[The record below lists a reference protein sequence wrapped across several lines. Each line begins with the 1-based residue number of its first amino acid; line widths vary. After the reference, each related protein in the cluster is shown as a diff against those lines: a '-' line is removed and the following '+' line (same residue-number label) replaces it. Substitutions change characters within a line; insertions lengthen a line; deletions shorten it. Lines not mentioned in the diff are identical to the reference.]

1 MKHLATSNSNS
12 DTAWHSQSA
21 DEVMAILQTNR
32 SGLSQVEAEQ
42 RLRQYGSNRLKP
54 PRQRSAWIRFLLQ
67 FHNVLIYVLLVSAM
81 ITAWLDHWVDTAVI
95 VGVVVINALIGF
107 IQEGKAEKALNAIRR
122 MLSLDAIVLRDSKRQ
137 QIPAEQLVPGDVV
150 WLQSG
155 HKVPADLRLLSVKN
169 LRIEEAALTGE
180 SEAVEKIIETVPAQ
194 VTIGDR
200 LCMAYSSTLVVYGQG
215 TGIVVATSDQTEIG
229 RISTLLERVDTIE
242 TPLLRQL
249 TTFGHWLTGVIMVV
263 AVCMLIYGLLQGNYG
278 LSEIFLSAVSMAVA
292 AIPEG
297 LPAIMT
303 ITLALGVQKMARR
316 HAIIRRLP
324 AVETLGAVTVIC
336 TDKTGTLTRN
346 EMTVQCIITADHQ
359 LEVSG
364 AGYAPIGGFGL
375 QGREILMNEHAEIL
389 DLVRAGVLCN
399 DAQLREYEG
408 NWIVEGD
415 PTEGAL
421 ITLALKAGLDPLFEH
436 ESLPRTDAI
445 PFESEHRFM
454 ATLHHDHAGHGYI
467 YLKGAP
473 EEVLAMC
480 TREWSAAVDRPL
492 DSSYWLT
499 KMQEAAALG
508 QRILA
513 IAVKTAESGQMTLSF
528 SHVRT
533 DFTLLG
539 LVGIIDPPREE
550 AIEAVL
556 RCRSAGIRVK
566 MITGD
571 HIATARAIGRQ
582 IGIEDGRAAL
592 SGIDLDRMDD
602 VQLREEV
609 TKTDVF
615 ARASPEHKLRLVK
628 ALQANGEIVAMTGD
642 GVNDAPALKRADIGV
657 AMGNKGTEV
666 AKEASGM
673 VIADDNF
680 ASITHAV
687 EEGRTVYDNIR
698 KTIIYIMPTSG
709 GEAGMLVIAI
719 LLGITLPISPVQILW
734 VNMVTAITLSLSLA
748 FEKAEPGIMQRPPR
762 DPDEP
767 ILSRFMLWRI
777 VFVSLLLTSGALGL
791 FLWEQAQGG
800 SIQAC
805 RTIAVN
811 ALVMG
816 EIWYL
821 LNCRY
826 LLSPALSYKGLLG
839 SPYVLLAISVLIVIQ
854 LLFTYNPLMQQ
865 LFGTVAIDT
874 VAWTKIVSFGV
885 LLFLV
890 IEVEKYLIGRY
901 QITRL

>member
-1 MKHLATSNSNS
+1 MKQLATSQRNL
-12 DTAWHSQSA
+12 DTAWHNRTA
-21 DEVMAILQTNR
+21 DEAMAILQTSR
-32 SGLSQVEAEQ
+32 HGLTQTEAEQ
-42 RLRQYGSNRLKP
+42 RLKQYGSNWLKP
-54 PRQRSAWIRFLLQ
+54 PRKRSAWMRFLLQ
-67 FHNVLIYVLLVSAM
+67 FHNVLIYVLLASAV
-81 ITAWLDHWVDTAVI
+81 ITMLLNHWVDTAVI
-95 VGVVVINALIGF
+95 VGVVIINALIGF

-122 MLSLDAIVLRDSKRQ
+122 MLSLDAIVLRDGKHR
-137 QIPAEQLVPGDVV
+137 QIPAEELVPGDIVL
-150 WLQSG
+150 LQSG
-155 HKVPADLRLLSVKN
+155 HKVPADLRLFSVKN

-180 SEAVEKIIETVPAQ
+180 SEAIEKTVEAVPAQ
-194 VTIGDR
+194 VAIGDR
-200 LCMAYSSTLVVYGQG
+200 LCMAYSSTLVVFGQG
-215 TGIVVATSDQTEIG
+215 TGIVVATGDDTEIG
-229 RISTLLERVDTIE
+229 RISTMLERVDTIE

-249 TTFGHWLTGVIMVV
+249 TVFGHWLSGVIIVL
-263 AVCMLIYGLLQGNYG
+263 AVCMLIYGLLRGNYHLG
-278 LSEIFLSAVSMAVA
+278 EMFLAAVSIAVA

-303 ITLALGVQKMARR
+303 ITLALGVQMMARR

-346 EMTVQCIITADHQ
+346 EMTVLRVITADYQ

-364 AGYAPIGGFGL
+364 VGYTPVGGFRM
-375 QGREILMNEHAEIL
+375 QDSEFFMNELAEIFEL
-389 DLVRAGVLCN
+389 FRAGLLCN
-399 DAQLREYEG
+399 DAQLRQHEN
-408 NWIVEGD
+408 NWAIEGD

-454 ATLHHDHAGHGYI
+454 ATLHHDHVGHGYI

-473 EEVLAMC
+473 EEVLAVC
-480 TREWSAAVDRPL
+480 TKERSTDGDRPL
-492 DSSYWLT
+492 DSSYWHT

-508 QRILA
+508 LRLLA
-513 IAVKTAESGQMTLSF
+513 IAGKATEKGQMTLNF
-528 SHVRT
+528 DHVRA

-539 LVGIIDPPREE
+539 VVGIIDPPREE
-550 AIEAVL
+550 AIEAVQQ
-556 RCRSAGIRVK
+556 CRSAGIRVK

-571 HIATARAIGRQ
+571 HSATARAIGMQ
-582 IGIEDGRAAL
+582 LGIGDGQMAL
-592 SGIDLDRMDD
+592 SGVELDQMNDA
-602 VQLREEV
+602 QLREAV
-609 TKTDVF
+609 SKTDVF

-642 GVNDAPALKRADIGV
+642 GVNDAPALKRADIGI
-657 AMGNKGTEV
+657 AMGKKGTEV
-666 AKEASGM
+666 AKEASEM

-687 EEGRTVYDNIR
+687 KEGRTVYDNIR

-709 GEAGMLVIAI
+709 GQAGMLIIAI
-719 LLGITLPISPVQILW
+719 LLGMTLPISPVQILW
-734 VNMVTAITLSLSLA
+734 VNMVTAVTLSLSLA

-762 DPDEP
+762 DPSAP
-767 ILSRFMLWRI
+767 ILSRFMIWRI
-777 VFVSLLLTSGALGL
+777 AFVSLFLTGGGIGL

-800 SIQAC
+800 SIEVC

-821 LNCRY
+821 FNCRY
-826 LLSPALSYKGLLG
+826 LLSPVLPYQGLLG
-839 SPYVLLAISVLIVIQ
+839 NPYVLLAIGILVVIQ

-865 LFGTVAIDT
+865 LFGTAAIDT
-874 VAWTKIVSFGV
+874 AAWTKVVSFGV

-890 IEVEKYLIGRY
+890 IEVEKYLVSRY
-901 QITRL
+901 RTARV

>member
-1 MKHLATSNSNS
+1 MVTPQRNSE
-12 DTAWHSQSA
+12 TAWHHRTA
-21 DEVMAILQTNR
+21 DEVMAILQT
-32 SGLSQVEAEQ
+32 SCHGLTQTEAEQ
-42 RLRQYGSNRLKP
+42 RLKQYGLNRLKP
-54 PRQRSAWIRFLLQ
+54 PRKRSAWSRFLLQ
-67 FHNVLIYVLLVSAM
+67 FHNALIYVLLASAM
-81 ITAWLDHWVDTAVI
+81 IAGLLDHWVDTAVI
-95 VGVVVINALIGF
+95 AGVVLINALIGF
-107 IQEGKAEKALNAIRR
+107 IQEGKAEKALNAIRQ
-122 MLSLDAIVLRDSKRQ
+122 MLSLDAMVLRDGKRI
-137 QIPAEQLVPGDVV
+137 QIRAEELVPGDIVL
-150 WLQSG
+150 LQSG
-155 HKVPADLRLLSVKN
+155 QKVPADLRLFSTKN
-169 LRIEEAALTGE
+169 LRVEEAALTGE
-180 SEAVEKIIETVPAQ
+180 SEAIEKTTEAVPAK

-215 TGIVVATSDQTEIG
+215 VGVVVATSDQTEIG
-229 RISTLLERVDTIE
+229 RISTLLEHVDTIE

-249 TTFGHWLTGVIMVV
+249 AIFGRWLSGLVIVL
-263 AVCMLIYGLLQGNYG
+263 AIGMLSYGLILGDYHLG
-278 LSEIFLSAVSMAVA
+278 EMFMAAVGIAVA

-303 ITLALGVQKMARR
+303 ITLALGVQMMAKR

-346 EMTVQCIITADHQ
+346 EMTVQRVITADYQ
-359 LEVSG
+359 IEVSG
-364 AGYAPIGGFGL
+364 VGYAPLGEFSMQGTELLTNESTKTLELFRIGL
-375 QGREILMNEHAEIL
+375 
-389 DLVRAGVLCN
+389 LCN
-399 DAQLREYEG
+399 DAQLREHES
-408 NWIVEGD
+408 NWTIEGD

-421 ITLALKAGLDPLFEH
+421 ITLALKAGLDPSFEH
-436 ESLPRTDAI
+436 QSLPRTDAI

-454 ATLHHDHAGHGYI
+454 ATLHHNHAGHGYI

-473 EEVLAMC
+473 EEILAIC

-499 KMQEAAALG
+499 EMQEAAALG

-513 IAVKTAESGQMTLSF
+513 IAVKAAEKGQMTLSF
-528 SHVRT
+528 NHVRT

-571 HIATARAIGRQ
+571 HIATARAIGMQ
-582 IGIEDGRAAL
+582 LGIEDGQAAL

-657 AMGNKGTEV
+657 AMGKKGTEV

-687 EEGRTVYDNIR
+687 EEGRTDYDNIR
-698 KTIIYIMPTSG
+698 KTIIYVMPTSG

-734 VNMVTAITLSLSLA
+734 VNMVTAVTLSLSLA
-748 FEKAEPGIMQRPPR
+748 FEKAESGIMQRPPR
-762 DPDEP
+762 DPSAP
-767 ILSRFMLWRI
+767 ILSRFMIWRI
-777 VFVSLLLTSGALGL
+777 AFVSLVLTSGGVGL

-800 SIQAC
+800 SVETC

-821 LNCRY
+821 FNCRY
-826 LLSPALSYKGLLG
+826 LLTPALSYKGLFG
-839 SPYVLLAISVLIVIQ
+839 NPYVLLAISGLVVIQ
-854 LLFTYNPLMQQ
+854 LLFTYHPLLQQ
-865 LFGTVAIDT
+865 LFGTAAIDPA
-874 VAWTKIVSFGV
+874 AWTKVMLFGV

-890 IEVEKYLIGRY
+890 VEAEKHLISRY
-901 QITRL
+901 KIAKI

>member
-1 MKHLATSNSNS
+1 MATSERNSV
-12 DTAWHSQSA
+12 TTWHSQSA
-21 DEVMAILQTNR
+21 DEVMAILQT
-32 SGLSQVEAEQ
+32 SQHGLSQTEAQQ
-42 RLRQYGSNRLKP
+42 RLKQYGTNRLKP
-54 PRQRSAWIRFLLQ
+54 PRQRSVWMRFLLQ
-67 FHNVLIYVLLVSAM
+67 FHNVLIYVLLAAAM
-81 ITAWLDHWVDTAVI
+81 ITALLDHWIDTAVI

-107 IQEGKAEKALNAIRR
+107 IQEGKAEKALNAIRQ
-122 MLSLDAIVLRDSKRQ
+122 MLSLDAIVLRDGKRM
-137 QIPAEQLVPGDVV
+137 QIPAEELVPGDVV
-150 WLQSG
+150 LLQSG
-155 HKVPADLRLLSVKN
+155 HKVPADLRLLNVKN

-180 SEAVEKIIETVPAQ
+180 SEAVEKSQETVPPE

-215 TGIVVATSDQTEIG
+215 AGIVVATGDDTEIG

-249 TTFGHWLTGVIMVV
+249 AAFGRWLTWVIITL
-263 AVCMLIYGLLQGNYG
+263 AVFMLIYGLLLGDYSLG
-278 LSEIFLSAVSMAVA
+278 EMFLAAVSIAVA

-303 ITLALGVQKMARR
+303 ITLALGVQMMARR

-346 EMTVQCIITADHQ
+346 EMTVQRVIAADHQ

-364 AGYAPIGGFGL
+364 AGYAPVGGFSS
-375 QGREILMNEHAEIL
+375 QGSEFFLNQQVVLLEL
-389 DLVRAGVLCN
+389 FRAGLLCN
-399 DAQLREYEG
+399 DAQLREQEDS
-408 NWIVEGD
+408 WMIEGD

-421 ITLALKAGLDPLFEH
+421 LTLALKAGLDPSFEH

-454 ATLHHDHAGHGYI
+454 ATLHHDHAGHGFI

-473 EEVLAMC
+473 EEVLAIC
-480 TREWSAAVDRPL
+480 ARERGTDGDRPL
-492 DSSYWLT
+492 DSSYWQA

-513 IAVKTAESGQMTLSF
+513 IAVKAAEKGQVTLNF
-528 SHVRT
+528 NHVRT

-550 AIEAVL
+550 AIEAVQK
-556 RCRSAGIRVK
+556 CRSAGIRVK

-571 HIATARAIGRQ
+571 HIATARAIGLQ
-582 IGIEDGRAAL
+582 LGIGDGQTAL
-592 SGIDLDRMDD
+592 SGVELDQMDQA
-602 VQLREEV
+602 QLQQAV
-609 TKTDVF
+609 SKADVF

-657 AMGNKGTEV
+657 AMGKKGTEV
-666 AKEASGM
+666 AKEASEM
-673 VIADDNF
+673 VITDDNF

-709 GEAGMLVIAI
+709 GEAGMLIIAI
-719 LLGITLPISPVQILW
+719 LLGIVLPISPVQILW
-734 VNMVTAITLSLSLA
+734 VNMVTAVTLSLSLA
-748 FEKAEPGIMQRPPR
+748 FEKAEPGIMQRSPR
-762 DPDEP
+762 HPGAP
-767 ILSRFMLWRI
+767 LLSRFMLWRI
-777 VFVSLLLTSGALGL
+777 AFVSLLLTCGGLGL

-800 SIQAC
+800 SIEAC
-805 RTIAVN
+805 RTVAVN

-821 LNCRY
+821 FNCRY
-826 LLSPALSYKGLLG
+826 LLSSVLSYKIFFGN
-839 SPYVLLAISVLIVIQ
+839 PYVLLAIGLLVVIQ

-865 LFGTVAIDT
+865 LFGTAAIDT
-874 VAWTKIVSFGV
+874 TAWTKIISFGV
-885 LLFLV
+885 LVFLV
-890 IEVEKYLIGRY
+890 VEVEKYVIDRYRLI
-901 QITRL
+901 RL

>member
-1 MKHLATSNSNS
+1 MATSDSHS

-32 SGLSQVEAEQ
+32 SGLSQVEAERRLKQ
-42 RLRQYGSNRLKP
+42 YGPNRLRS

-67 FHNVLIYVLLVSAM
+67 FHNVLIYVLLVSAV
-81 ITAWLDHWVDTAVI
+81 ITALLNHWIDTAVI

-107 IQEGKAEKALNAIRR
+107 VQEGKAEKALNAIRR
-122 MLSLDAIVLRDSKRQ
+122 MLSLDAIVLRDGKRQ

-155 HKVPADLRLLSVKN
+155 HKIPADLRLLSVKN
-169 LRIEEAALTGE
+169 LRVEESALTGE
-180 SEAVEKIIETVPAQ
+180 SEAVEKIIEALPAQ

-215 TGIVVATSDQTEIG
+215 AGIVVATSDQTEIG
-229 RISTLLERVDTIE
+229 RISTLIERVDTIE

-249 TTFGHWLTGVIMVV
+249 AAFGHWLTGLIMVV
-263 AVCMLIYGLLQGNYG
+263 AVCMLIYGVLQGNYD

-303 ITLALGVQKMARR
+303 ITLALGVQMMSRR

-336 TDKTGTLTRN
+336 TDKTGTLTCN
-346 EMTVQCIITADHQ
+346 EMTVQRIITADHQ

-364 AGYAPIGGFGL
+364 AGYAPVGGFSL
-375 QGREILMNEHAEIL
+375 QGSEFLINEHAVIL
-389 DLVRAGVLCN
+389 DLFRAGLLCN
-399 DAQLREYEG
+399 DAQLREHEES
-408 NWIVEGD
+408 WTIEGD

-421 ITLALKAGLDPLFEH
+421 ITLALKAGLDSLFEH
-436 ESLPRTDAI
+436 ESLPRTDTI
-445 PFESEHRFM
+445 PFESKYRFM

-473 EEVLAMC
+473 EEILAIC
-480 TREWSAAVDRPL
+480 TNERSMDEDRPL
-492 DSSYWLT
+492 ERNYWQA

-508 QRILA
+508 QRLLA
-513 IAVKTAESGQMTLSF
+513 IAVKAAESDQMTLNF
-528 SHVRT
+528 NHVRT
-533 DFTLLG
+533 GFTLLG
-539 LVGIIDPPREE
+539 LVGIIDPPRKE
-550 AIEAVL
+550 AIEAVQ

-571 HIATARAIGRQ
+571 HIATARAIGKQ
-582 IGIEDGRAAL
+582 LGIGDGQTAL
-592 SGIDLDRMDD
+592 SGVDLDRMDD
-602 VQLREEV
+602 ARLREEV
-609 TKTDVF
+609 MKTDVF

-628 ALQANGEIVAMTGD
+628 ALQVNGEIVAMTGD

-657 AMGNKGTEV
+657 AMGKKGTEV

-698 KTIIYIMPTSG
+698 KTIVYIMPTSG
-709 GEAGMLVIAI
+709 GEAGMLIIAI
-719 LLGITLPISPVQILW
+719 FLGMTLPISPVQILW
-734 VNMVTAITLSLSLA
+734 INMVTAITLSLSLA

-762 DPDEP
+762 DPKAP
-767 ILSRFMLWRI
+767 ILSWFMLWRI
-777 VFVSLLLTSGALGL
+777 AFVSLLLTSGALGL

-800 SIQAC
+800 SIEAC
-805 RTIAVN
+805 RTAAVN

-821 LNCRY
+821 FNCRY
-826 LLSPALSYKGLLG
+826 LLSSALSCKGLLG
-839 SPYVLLAISVLIVIQ
+839 SPYVLLAISILAVIQ
-854 LLFTYNPLMQQ
+854 LLFTYNPLMQK
-865 LFGTVAIDT
+865 LFGTMAIDT
-874 VAWTKIVSFGV
+874 AVWIKVVSFGV

-890 IEVEKYLIGRY
+890 VEVEKSLIRHY
-901 QITRL
+901 RIARL